1 MDNLYR
7 YGICKVYATATSS
20 RHVRSARILALVLCV
35 LLLAGVAVSAS
46 AETRLMV
53 VSDLHYLA
61 PSLYRD
67 SGLFLRSLRRGD
79 GKITQYGEELFAALY
94 QEILQEKP
102 DALIVTGDLTF
113 NGEKLSHLALADWF
127 RAVENAGVSVWV
139 IPGNHDIN
147 VPGPVGFSGESYYD
161 VEPVTPEEFAAIY
174 TDYLEPGEAGF
185 SYTAKISDDLW
196 VLLTDV
202 SWYQEQAQTFG
213 IFTDRSEAWLEE
225 ALKQARDAGASV
237 ITASH
242 HSLIPHTEF
251 ARDSYLMLGSDR
263 MAPLLRQ
270 YGVKLNLSG
279 HLHIQHIARGDGLA
293 DAALGAFCI
302 WPHRF
307 ALVTVRDDGL
317 TYEARA
323 LDGQFLPEG
332 FPETSRDWFYSIAR
346 EKTAASLDG
355 SDGEKE
361 LMADYAARFNLA
373 YFTGTFRKDD
383 PAWTEDPA
391 RALWEKQ
398 ADSAFWKYMK
408 LVMDEASGDNLR
420 LECAAH

>member
-1 MDNLYR
+1 M
-7 YGICKVYATATSS
+7 
-20 RHVRSARILALVLCV
+20 
-35 LLLAGVAVSAS
+35 
-46 AETRLMV
+46 
-53 VSDLHYLA
+53 
-61 PSLYRD
+61 
-67 SGLFLRSLRRGD
+67 
-79 GKITQYGEELFAALY
+79 
-94 QEILQEKP
+94 
-102 DALIVTGDLTF
+102 
-113 NGEKLSHLALADWF
+113 
-127 RAVENAGVSVWV
+127 
-139 IPGNHDIN
+139 
-147 VPGPVGFSGESYYD
+147 
-161 VEPVTPEEFAAIY
+161 
-174 TDYLEPGEAGF
+174 
-185 SYTAKISDDLW
+185 
-196 VLLTDV
+196 
-202 SWYQEQAQTFG
+202 
-213 IFTDRSEAWLEE
+213 EE